1 LSDALRTPGSMAE
14 HSAIPVIIVRP
25 VAEGW
30 QVFEEPASESVFVHM
45 LDAVGYARE
54 RARNRAAIIEIY
66 DVKGV
71 LAETIVRAASRG
83 ES

>member
-1 LSDALRTPGSMAE
+1 MAE

-30 QVFEEPASESVFVHM
+30 QVFEEPGPESLFVHM

-54 RARNRAAIIEIY
+54 RARNRVAIIEIY
-66 DVKGV
+66 DAKGA
-71 LAETIVRAASRG
+71 LAETIVRAAAG
-83 ES
+83 EKS